1 MTAILKKGVVRSVVV
16 RKVKENYG
24 QENIKH
30 FLASVL
36 TFQKAMTWCE
46 KKLNLQERQL
56 LQIKRL

>member
-1 MTAILKKGVVRSVVV
+1 MAKFVDLRDDSHLKKGVVRSIVV

-36 TFQKAMTWCE
+36 TFRKAMTWCE
-46 KKLNLQERQL
+46 KS
-56 LQIKRL
+56 